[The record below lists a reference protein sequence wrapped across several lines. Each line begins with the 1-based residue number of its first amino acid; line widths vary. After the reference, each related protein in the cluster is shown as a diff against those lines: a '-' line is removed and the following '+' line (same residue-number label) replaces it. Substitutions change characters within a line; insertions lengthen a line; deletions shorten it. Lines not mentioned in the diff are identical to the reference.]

1 MTTYDA
7 NKSVNVAY
15 STSEHVIEHSN
26 HDVVADQDEFRVFN
40 DRFQKDWDAFN
51 RVPKLK
57 SAIIMKGIW
66 TIGKGYNCSP
76 RTKVYLDHINGNG
89 KQTFRDLLFS
99 AIITKQVARD
109 AYLHIVKS
117 HENKSAE
124 NPKGI
129 INLIMLDPANMV
141 QIYNKSGQIIRY
153 ELLTAKPKNGVVN
166 KIKNLVT
173 GSHTVTAFE
182 PDEIFHLTNHQF
194 AGETHGRSV
203 PEMCEKIIL
212 ADDENFDICR
222 RVAKYHS
229 VPFIIFTLGSDD
241 ATTKTTIKA
250 NIKDARETGDDM
262 ILTADPNI
270 LKAEPVPINPSTFLM
285 EWRNQNNEEFYRAV
299 GMPMVLFGGGGTEAN
314 GKTSYLGHETVFEHD
329 QRYIEEQIREQ
340 LGFDID
346 LNSPASLLENL
357 QMDEQKDAQNGLTFQ
372 PNDMQAGS
380 GRDAE

>member
-1 MTTYDA
+1 MGVFDA
-7 NKSVNVAY
+7 NNSVNVDY
-15 STSEHVIEHSN
+15 STTPHTIESVR
-26 HDVVADQDEFRVFN
+26 HDSVQDQEEFRVLN
-40 DRFQKDWDAFN
+40 DRFSQDWNAFN
-51 RVPKLK
+51 RVSKLK
-57 SAIIMKGIW
+57 SAIIMKAIW
-66 TIGKGYNCSP
+66 TVGKGFNCSP

-99 AIITKQVARD
+99 AIVTKQVARD
-109 AYLHIVKS
+109 CFMHIVKDE
-117 HENKSAE
+117 ENISPE

-129 INLIMLDPANMV
+129 INLIMLDPSNVA
-141 QIYNKSGQIIRY
+141 QIYNNKGQIIRY
-153 ELLTAKPKNGVVN
+153 ELLTPKPKSGIIN
-166 KIKNLVT
+166 KAKNFIT
-173 GSHTVTAFE
+173 GSHTVIKFE
-182 PDEIFHLTNHQF
+182 PDEIFHLTHHQF

-212 ADDENFDICR
+212 ADDECFDISR

-241 ATTKTTIKA
+241 PTTRNTIKT
-250 NIKDARETGDDM
+250 NIKDARETGNDM

-270 LKAEPVPINPSTFLM
+270 LKAEPIPINTDSYLLQ
-285 EWRNQNNEEFYRAV
+285 WREANNQEFYRAV

-329 QRYIEEQIREQ
+329 QRYIEEQVREQ

-357 QMDEQKDAQNGLTFQ
+357 QLDERKDVQNPLTFQ
-372 PNDMQAGS
+372 PSDVQAAS